1 MFWLNELSCSS
12 WLVPYGARSWRA
24 HGRNGWHG
32 AASYEWIARWVAQVF
47 KADAWQQ
54 IVSHVLFDD
63 VEKKW
68 PLVAFCGSVYSLF
81 WYKIDKKDNRWIQG
95 CKSLVTLKN
104 LEENWWFIL
113 VLFLMTGSGDMDGLP
128 KVRQI
133 LWLTLALACL
143 FNLFLF
149 FSFFGKN
156 KHASP
161 SSAELSQQHGGHEQS
176 SRHSAGWR
184 RDGRQL
190 FKPIPKWKCEYWAQ
204 LRAS

>member
-1 MFWLNELSCSS
+1 MGPGPDGPMGGMGGMEQHHMNGSLGEWPECLKRLLGNRLRPMFCSTIRGKNDLLWL
-12 WLVPYGARSWRA
+12 
-24 HGRNGWHG
+24 
-32 AASYEWIARWVAQVF
+32 
-47 KADAWQQ
+47 
-54 IVSHVLFDD
+54 
-63 VEKKW
+63 
-68 PLVAFCGSVYSLF
+68 FCGSVYSLF
-81 WYKIDKKDNRWIQG
+81 WYKRDKKGNQWRQG

-104 LEENWWFIL
+104 LEENWLFIL

-133 LWLTLALACL
+133 LWLTLGLACL
-143 FNLFLF
+143 FNFFLF
-149 FSFFGKN
+149 IFWKKKKN
-156 KHASP
+156 TRLHP